1 MATDAILGLIRDI
14 AVYVFI
20 FAVVLS
26 ILSRIIRSMEND
38 CVRSFSGFISKYIG
52 NVTVEK
58 SGFIKITKS

>member
-26 ILSRIIRSMEND
+26 ILSRIIKSMEND
-38 CVRSFSGFISKYIG
+38 CVRSFSGFISKNIG
-52 NVTVEK
+52 KVTVEK
-58 SGFIKITKS
+58 SGFKKTTKS